1 MARTPSE
8 IAATA
13 RAIEEDGGR
22 AFAIPGDVTDAG
34 SVSRALAAANE
45 RAGGI
50 DILVIN
56 AGVSLDPGT
65 VEQSDP
71 DR

>member
-1 MARTPSE
+1 
-8 IAATA
+8 
-13 RAIEEDGGR
+13 
-22 AFAIPGDVTDAG
+22 VTDAG
-34 SVSRALAAANE
+34 SVSRALDATSE
-45 RAGGI
+45 RAGGV
-50 DILVIN
+50 DILVVN

>member
-1 MARTPSE
+1 MPAPTAART
-8 IAATA
+8 TR
-13 RAIEEDGGR
+13 RA
-22 AFAIPGDVTDAG
+22 
-34 SVSRALAAANE
+34 
-45 RAGGI
+45 RAGGV
-50 DILVIN
+50 DILVVN